1 MAGLDLDN
9 RPWYFALIVGLVL
22 SGLLIFAFE
31 NYLFSDI
38 QKDINRST
46 SELEALKKKV
56 TEGKIAEGRLPQ
68 FREEFARL
76 DTELQRLLRI
86 LPTAKQTDELIKKI
100 KSLTERGNFRL
111 VIFQPQPFVKKDFY
125 SEWPISVQLEASY
138 HELALFFDRLSR
150 FSRIIN
156 IDTLAITADTRS
168 RSAYTIDTTFV
179 MKTFIYDENQ
189 NQSQQEGAPR

>member
-9 RPWYFALIVGLVL
+9 RPWYFAVIVGVVI

-46 SELEALKKKV
+46 SELDALKKKV

-68 FREEFARL
+68 FREESERL
-76 DTELQRLLRI
+76 QTELQRLLRI

-111 VIFQPQPFVKKDFY
+111 VTFQPQPFVKKDFY

-156 IDTLAITADTRS
+156 IDTLALTADTRP
-168 RSAYTIDTTFV
+168 RSNYTISTTFV
-179 MKTFIYDENQ
+179 MKTFIYDEAKQ
-189 NQSQQEGAPR
+189 GGAQ